1 MPRASFFMPKTFEP
15 TWKQHEA
22 TLADTDGSAF
32 IETRDREM
40 QTSEQ
45 ARSWEEGRKKEWIDN
60 KPEYVR
66 KRNLKEKEKLTK
78 TLDVLLDGGDFQEE
92 VIPSPGFILI
102 KLDEVPDQMGDLYL
116 PVSNEDAPN
125 TGIVVEVGEDE
136 DNKFAHK
143 KGDRVIIRK
152 FSANLHVNIKGVRF
166 YFLMFSDVLG
176 RFK

>member
-1 MPRASFFMPKTFEP
+1 MAKTFEP
-15 TWKQHEA
+15 TWKQHEKE
-22 TLADTDGSAF
+22 LSSDTSDGSAF
-32 IETRDREM
+32 IETREREI

-45 ARSWEEGRKKEWIDN
+45 AKSWEEGRKKEWADN

-78 TLDVLLDGGDFQEE
+78 SLDVLLDGGDFQEK

-102 KLDEVPDQMGDLYL
+102 KLDEVPNQMGDIYL

-125 TGIVVEVGEDE
+125 TGIVIEVGEDE
-136 DNKFAHK
+136 ENKFAHK

-152 FSANLHVNIKGVRF
+152 FSANLHVNIKGVRY

>member
-1 MPRASFFMPKTFEP
+1 MAKTFEP
-15 TWKQHEA
+15 TWKQHEKE
-22 TLADTDGSAF
+22 LSSDTSDGSAF
-32 IETRDREM
+32 IETREREI

-45 ARSWEEGRKKEWIDN
+45 ARSWEEGRKKEWADN

-78 TLDVLLDGGDFQEE
+78 SLDVLLDGGDFQEK

-102 KLDEVPDQMGDLYL
+102 KLDEVPNKMGAIYL

-125 TGIVVEVGEDE
+125 TGIVIEVGEDE
-136 DNKFAHK
+136 ENKFAHK

-152 FSANLHVNIKGVRF
+152 FSANLHVNIKGVRY